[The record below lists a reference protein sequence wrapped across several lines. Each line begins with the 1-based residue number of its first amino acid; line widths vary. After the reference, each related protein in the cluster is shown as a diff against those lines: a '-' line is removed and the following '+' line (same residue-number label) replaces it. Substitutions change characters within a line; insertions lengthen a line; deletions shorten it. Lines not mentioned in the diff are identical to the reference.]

1 MEKLNYKWSNVW
13 WIYWFLVLNFCFFG
27 PTVWVETLGFENAIF
42 PYKYPGLFSMS
53 ISFFSIITISLI
65 DRRNK
70 DEKKFKELT
79 KKSYLESN

>member
-1 MEKLNYKWSNVW
+1 MYGGFIGLFSALLLV
-13 WIYWFLVLNFCFFG
+13 FLG

-65 DRRNK
+65 DRKNK
-70 DEKKFKELT
+70 NEKKFKELT

>member
-1 MEKLNYKWSNVW
+1 MDALL
-13 WIYWFLVLNFCFFG
+13 FVLLG

-65 DRRNK
+65 DKKNK
-70 DEKKFKELT
+70 DEEKFKELT
-79 KKSYLESN
+79 KKSYLESK